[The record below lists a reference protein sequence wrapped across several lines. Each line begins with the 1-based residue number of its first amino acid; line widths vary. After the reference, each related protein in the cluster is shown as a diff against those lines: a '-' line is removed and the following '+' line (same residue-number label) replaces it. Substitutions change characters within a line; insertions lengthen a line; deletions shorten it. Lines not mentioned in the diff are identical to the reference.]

1 MKNILLFCFA
11 LIMGGI
17 ITSCSSSQ
25 EVTAQNDNGSYQ
37 HYRFRKT
44 YYRNKIIYRDARP
57 EKPKPLRQK
66 EMFSASLTETSDF
79 DPAMLKQPLYILSE
93 TPASEEKKQTTTDK
107 EKKNVVKTFRDNSK
121 HLYTTIKTGDFKSL
135 KENRID
141 RKDGLKDTKMDSYDI
156 FAIVGFAFGIVALF
170 NITFVFALLGLIF
183 SIIGL
188 KSSMRVFAIVGLIC
202 SAIGLAIWLASLA

>member
-1 MKNILLFCFA
+1 
-11 LIMGGI
+11 
-17 ITSCSSSQ
+17 
-25 EVTAQNDNGSYQ
+25 
-37 HYRFRKT
+37 
-44 YYRNKIIYRDARP
+44 
-57 EKPKPLRQK
+57 
-66 EMFSASLTETSDF
+66 
-79 DPAMLKQPLYILSE
+79 
-93 TPASEEKKQTTTDK
+93 
-107 EKKNVVKTFRDNSK
+107 